1 MLSQY
6 GALDAQL
13 LRRLPESEEEGRMR
27 SFGCDRRQ
35 VVKVPPA
42 ANCSHF
48 PRCRAL
54 NLSGACCPVQSGEN
68 LGCCFSA
75 PANSS
80 FWKTVTLQPTLP
92 PLPTP

>member
-1 MLSQY
+1 MLSCCA
-6 GALDAQL
+6 GFPKVKKKDGC
-13 LRRLPESEEEGRMR
+13 GR
-27 SFGCDRRQ
+27 SVVTAAEWDGQ